1 MATITLQ
8 QYANLKN
15 ASIDDILI
23 YASRKGLFFPKAP
36 EHVIDDSDLSRLEP
50 SKSSVNSSAS
60 PYEENNAFTFEKF
73 LDQNY
78 AEANKGKMFKATA
91 SKVLNYGVYVQF
103 DGHIGFIKLDELAWG
118 FHNDATKLI
127 KEGDELNV
135 VILEFKSNKIQLS
148 RKQLLTDP
156 LVENA
161 DKFPVGMVVEGTVV
175 NTNKK
180 LAYIDVGFGISAEYK
195 LTKEFK
201 LTEGCKVLCVVTDI
215 NMSTHCMSVIVQE
228 VTSQPTSTITVK
240 KKTAPNA
247 YEPIIGFVKFFDTK
261 KDFGFI
267 LANNYG
273 VSCNETEPNRIIG
286 FYLTGSEWK
295 SDSYPRDNEWVIFTP
310 KSGRRGWSATD
321 VKRISPDSQTLLKAF
336 EYRGKFARIEGFDQ
350 KHDSYNIN
358 VINKV
363 VSILAKDGVN
373 QIIVNTLTDY
383 IELSNADQRDAII
396 DELVSDKDTRNCLLN
411 LVTSGI
417 ELSETEGAVSLRNK
431 MISSVFE
438 EDSYDI
444 DVIVKLWNAG
454 YDLADYFNELR
465 YALNLWA
472 ESDSGKGCK
481 FLDAIKLEGFQKLYL
496 EEHLPLIN
504 DSLLLL
510 LRKVFDEKNLPSTLK
525 ERILNARMTNSN
537 LDLSDVQQLWT
548 SGYNLSGYY
557 DIVRTLIA
565 KSLDGHRTELR
576 TFLSTIKLE
585 GLSVLYSSDTLGS
598 SSNDFILFLRSV
610 YGKKFAEYLAKAE
623 NLKDEYKVLCFLD
636 IVDINLLNRISS
648 WDAVAIWCNTLKP
661 AQILDFVKNYVAVAN
676 FENENFLEKLD
687 AKLVVNAI
695 KTAEEAEQYQLL
707 KVLPDDYARN
717 LVIEEFAE
725 TKLYKQFVKE
735 WWNTEKA
742 EVPYVVFDLET
753 DGETIKEF
761 AFLKE
766 DNMRS
771 YESEDQLRS
780 LGRAL
785 NRQDIVVGHNI
796 KEWDLPILA
805 KKGITT
811 NQFVWD
817 TLEIEILL
825 NPCRYAYSL
834 HTKHNAAEDTELT

>member
-23 YASRKGLFFPKAP
+23 YASRKSLFFPKDP
-36 EHVIDDSDLSRLEP
+36 EYVIEDSDLSRLEP
-50 SKSSVNSSAS
+50 SNSSVNSSAS
-60 PYEENNAFTFEKF
+60 SYEESNAFTFEKF

-127 KEGDELNV
+127 KEGDELDV
-135 VILEFKSNKIQLS
+135 VILGFKSNKIQLS
-148 RKQLLTDP
+148 RKQLLMDP

-175 NTNKK
+175 KTNKK
-180 LAYIDVGFGISAEYK
+180 LAHIEVGFGISAEYK

-201 LTEGCKVLCVVTDI
+201 LTEGCKVSCVVTDI
-215 NMSTHCMSVIVQE
+215 NLSTHCMSVIVQE
-228 VTSQPTSTITVK
+228 VTSQPTSTTTVK
-240 KKTAPNA
+240 KAPNA
-247 YEPIIGFVKFFDTK
+247 YEPIIGFVKFFDIK
-261 KDFGFI
+261 KNFGFI

-350 KHDSYNIN
+350 KRDSYNIN

-363 VSILAKDGVN
+363 VSILAKDGIN
-373 QIIVNTLTDY
+373 QLIVNKLTDDK
-383 IELSNADQRDAII
+383 ELSNADQRDAII

-417 ELSETEGAVSLRNK
+417 ELSETESTVSLRNK
-431 MISSVFE
+431 MVSSVFE
-438 EDSYDI
+438 EDSYNTDA
-444 DVIVKLWNAG
+444 IVKLWNAG
-454 YDLADYFNELR
+454 YDLADYFDKLR

-496 EEHLPLIN
+496 EEYLPQIN

-510 LRKVFDEKNLPSTLK
+510 LRKVFDEENLPSTLK

-548 SGYNLSGYY
+548 SGYDLSGYY
-557 DIVRTLIA
+557 DVVRTLIA

-576 TFLSTIKLE
+576 TFLGTIKLE
-585 GLSVLYSSDTLGS
+585 GLSVLYSSDTLGT

-610 YGKKFAEYLAKAE
+610 YGKKFAEYLAEAE

-648 WDAVAIWCNTLKP
+648 WDAVATWCNTLKP
-661 AQILDFVKNYVAVAN
+661 AQMLDFVKNYVAVAN

-687 AKLVVNAI
+687 DKLVVNAI
-695 KTAEEAEQYQLL
+695 KTAEEAEHYQLL
-707 KVLPDDYARN
+707 KVLHDDYARN
-717 LVIEEFAE
+717 LIIVEFAE
-725 TKLYKQFVKE
+725 TQLYKKFVE
-735 WWNTEKA
+735 E
-742 EVPYVVFDLET
+742 
-753 DGETIKEF
+753 
-761 AFLKE
+761 
-766 DNMRS
+766 
-771 YESEDQLRS
+771 
-780 LGRAL
+780 
-785 NRQDIVVGHNI
+785 
-796 KEWDLPILA
+796 
-805 KKGITT
+805 
-811 NQFVWD
+811 
-817 TLEIEILL
+817 
-825 NPCRYAYSL
+825 
-834 HTKHNAAEDTELT
+834 

>member
-60 PYEENNAFTFEKF
+60 PYEESNAFTFEKF

-127 KEGDELNV
+127 KEGDELDV

-161 DKFPVGMVVEGTVV
+161 DKFPVGMVVEGTVL

-195 LTKEFK
+195 QTKEFK
-201 LTEGCKVLCVVTDI
+201 LTEGCKVSCVVTDI

-228 VTSQPTSTITVK
+228 VISQPTSTITVK

-267 LANNYG
+267 LTNNYG

-321 VKRISPDSQTLLKAF
+321 VKQISPDSQTLLKAF

-411 LVTSGI
+411 LITSGI
-417 ELSETEGAVSLRNK
+417 ELSETEGTVSLRNK

-525 ERILNARMTNSN
+525 ERILNARMT
-537 LDLSDVQQLWT
+537 
-548 SGYNLSGYY
+548 
-557 DIVRTLIA
+557 
-565 KSLDGHRTELR
+565 K
-576 TFLSTIKLE
+576 
-585 GLSVLYSSDTLGS
+585 
-598 SSNDFILFLRSV
+598 
-610 YGKKFAEYLAKAE
+610 
-623 NLKDEYKVLCFLD
+623 
-636 IVDINLLNRISS
+636 
-648 WDAVAIWCNTLKP
+648 
-661 AQILDFVKNYVAVAN
+661 
-676 FENENFLEKLD
+676 
-687 AKLVVNAI
+687 
-695 KTAEEAEQYQLL
+695 
-707 KVLPDDYARN
+707 
-717 LVIEEFAE
+717 
-725 TKLYKQFVKE
+725 
-735 WWNTEKA
+735 
-742 EVPYVVFDLET
+742 
-753 DGETIKEF
+753 
-761 AFLKE
+761 
-766 DNMRS
+766 
-771 YESEDQLRS
+771 
-780 LGRAL
+780 
-785 NRQDIVVGHNI
+785 
-796 KEWDLPILA
+796 
-805 KKGITT
+805 
-811 NQFVWD
+811 
-817 TLEIEILL
+817 
-825 NPCRYAYSL
+825 
-834 HTKHNAAEDTELT
+834 

>member
-15 ASIDDILI
+15 ASIDDILT
-23 YASRKGLFFPKAP
+23 YASRKGLFFPKDP
-36 EHVIDDSDLSRLEP
+36 EHVINDSELSRLEP
-50 SKSSVNSSAS
+50 SNSSVNSSVS
-60 PYEENNAFTFEKF
+60 PYEESNAFTFEKF

-91 SKVLNYGVYVQF
+91 SKILNYGVYVQF

-127 KEGDELNV
+127 KEGDELDV

-148 RKQLLTDP
+148 RKRLLTDP
-156 LVENA
+156 LMENA
-161 DKFPVGMVVEGTVV
+161 DKFSIGMIVEGTVV

-180 LAYIDVGFGISAEYK
+180 LAHIDVGFGISAEYK

-201 LTEGCKVLCVVTDI
+201 LTEGCKVSCVVMDI
-215 NMSTHCMSVIVQE
+215 DLSTHCLSVIVQK
-228 VTSQPTSTITVK
+228 VTSQPTSTITAK
-240 KKTAPNA
+240 KKTVPNA

-261 KDFGFI
+261 KNFGFI

-273 VSCNETEPNRIIG
+273 VSCNETEPNRIID
-286 FYLTGSEWK
+286 FYLTGNEWK

-310 KSGRRGWSATD
+310 KSGRRGWSAID
-321 VKRISPDSQTLLKAF
+321 VKRISLDSQTLLKAF

-358 VINKV
+358 VTNKV

-373 QIIVNTLTDY
+373 QVIVNTLTDY
-383 IELSNADQRDAII
+383 IERSNADQRDAII

-417 ELSETEGAVSLRNK
+417 ELSETEGTVSLRNK
-431 MISSVFE
+431 MISSVFG
-438 EDSYDI
+438 EDPYDI

-454 YDLADYFNELR
+454 YDLADYFDELR

-472 ESDSGKGCK
+472 ESDSGKGLK
-481 FLDAIKLEGFQKLYL
+481 FLDSIKLEGFQKLYL
-496 EEHLPLIN
+496 EEHLPQIN

-510 LRKVFDEKNLPSTLK
+510 LRKVFDEENLPSTLK
-525 ERILNARMTNSN
+525 ERILNARMANSN
-537 LDLSDVQQLWT
+537 LDLSEVQQLWT

-557 DIVRTLIA
+557 DVVRTLIA
-565 KSLDGHRTELR
+565 KSMDGHKAELR
-576 TFLSTIKLE
+576 TFLGAIKLE
-585 GLSVLYSSDTLGS
+585 GLSVLYSSDALGT

-610 YGKKFAEYLAKAE
+610 YGKKFAEYLAEAE

-648 WDAVAIWCNTLKP
+648 WDAVATWCNTLKP

-676 FENENFLEKLD
+676 FESENFLKKLN
-687 AKLVVNAI
+687 AKLVANAI
-695 KTAEEAEQYQLL
+695 KTAEETEQYQLL

-725 TKLYKQFVKE
+725 TKLYKQFVEE

-785 NRQDIVVGHNI
+785 NRQGYRS
-796 KEWDLPILA
+796 W
-805 KKGITT
+805 T
-811 NQFVWD
+811 
-817 TLEIEILL
+817 
-825 NPCRYAYSL
+825 
-834 HTKHNAAEDTELT
+834 